1 MKKLILTTI
10 IGLFISVSAFAQ
22 KTHKVVMQINT
33 ADTTVWH
40 GVMRNIANMQAAL
53 GNNTQIE
60 VVAHGSGIGLLIAS
74 KTTQQAKIAEL
85 SAMGVKFVACENTI
99 RERKIDKAT
108 ILPQSGFVPSG
119 VSEVI
124 IKQEEGWAYLKY

>member
-1 MKKLILTTI
+1 MRKLILTTI
-10 IGLFISVSAFAQ
+10 IGLFISVSAIAQ
-22 KTHKVVMQINT
+22 KTHKVVLQINT
-33 ADTTVWH
+33 GDTTVWH
-40 GVMRNIANMQAAL
+40 GAMRNIANMQISL

-85 SAMGVKFVACENTI
+85 AAMGVKFVACENTI

-108 ILPQSGFVPSG
+108 ILPQSAFVPSG
-119 VSEVI
+119 VSEIVL
-124 IKQEEGWAYLKY
+124 KQEEGWAYLKY

>member
-1 MKKLILTTI
+1 MKKIILTLM
-10 IGLFISVSAFAQ
+10 IGLVISVSAYAQ
-22 KTHKVVMQINT
+22 KAHRVVIQINS

-40 GVMRNIANMQAAL
+40 GAMRNIANMQTAL

-74 KTTQQAKIAEL
+74 KTTQQAKIVEL
-85 SAMGVKFVACENTI
+85 AAMGVKFVACENTI

-119 VSEVI
+119 VSEI
-124 IKQEEGWAYLKY
+124 ILKQEEGWAYLKY